1 MSTPVFRGDYQRTVN
16 FHLTQVTN
24 KTDSKN
30 RSQAIAKGI
39 TSGIIVP
46 SLDEVTITNLRLS

>member
-1 MSTPVFRGDYQRTVN
+1 
-16 FHLTQVTN
+16 QVTN